1 MHNVGS
7 HSAAAKAQRVITPAT
22 PHRYLNHA
30 QYEERLRGRMRD
42 ITDFVEN
49 LSASTVTLL
58 HAEKP
63 PAREVLQEVVIKET
77 ALRWIARV
85 AAVSTGKVRDRLR
98 KDIEKALDDL
108 ELSVNLL
115 ERVDFAWPAN
125 QTLEF
130 SDELAHIT

>member
-1 MHNVGS
+1 
-7 HSAAAKAQRVITPAT
+7 
-22 PHRYLNHA
+22 
-30 QYEERLRGRMRD
+30 
-42 ITDFVEN
+42 
-49 LSASTVTLL
+49 
-58 HAEKP
+58 
-63 PAREVLQEVVIKET
+63 VLQEVVIKET